1 MLMNLTKWNRNP
13 LAALSI
19 SLLLIFLQTAGAFY
33 SKSFAL
39 FVYAG
44 LIISD
49 AFSLLTKFADLND
62 ADEGFRKAQFVSV
75 ILNASVLF
83 ILALIMISRTLD
95 ASSAPPK
102 IINIPLAEITASAVF
117 VGLVVCFFVF
127 RQFIFTALLSLL
139 VIAGFS
145 IPIFKRIVFLD
156 SYLSLF
162 FAVLI
167 MIRSVL
173 LMKNSVKMLKNK

>member
-1 MLMNLTKWNRNP
+1 MKESINL
-13 LAALSI
+13 LAVLSI

-39 FVYAG
+39 FAYAG

-83 ILALIMISRTLD
+83 ILALIMISRTLG
-95 ASSAPPK
+95 ASSPPK

-117 VGLVVCFFVF
+117 AGLVVCFFVF